1 MDKTKAVIEFTNFR
15 KSCEDREF
23 KIKQEANSKIEA
35 YQIEVQGFKTKFE
48 KMQTTLES
56 IQNNQKNLKFSH
68 ENEMADYVKEQNLK
82 YKELL
87 K

>member
-48 KMQTTLES
+48 KM
-56 IQNNQKNLKFSH
+56 
-68 ENEMADYVKEQNLK
+68 
-82 YKELL
+82 
-87 K
+87 